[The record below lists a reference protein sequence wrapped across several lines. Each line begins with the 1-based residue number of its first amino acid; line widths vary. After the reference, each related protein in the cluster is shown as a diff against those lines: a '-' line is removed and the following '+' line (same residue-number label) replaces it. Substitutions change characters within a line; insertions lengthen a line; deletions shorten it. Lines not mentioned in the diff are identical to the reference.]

1 MDDGI
6 AFLQDLYDR
15 FNMRDI
21 DGVLAGVTADIA
33 WANGMDGGHIY
44 GREAIRAYWKRQWRS
59 IDPHVEP
66 VGFERRADG
75 TIEVEVQQIV
85 RDLEGNVL
93 ATNVVGHLFQLR
105 GGKVA
110 RLDIEGT

>member
-21 DGVLAGVTADIA
+21 DGVLAGLTADIA
-33 WANGMDGGHIY
+33 WANGMEGGHIF
-44 GREAIRAYWKRQWRS
+44 GRENIRAYWTRQWRT

-66 VGFERRADG
+66 VGFEQRADG
-75 TIEVEVQQIV
+75 TVAVEVQQTV

-93 ATNVVGHLFQLR
+93 ASSVVGHVFRLR
-105 GGKVA
+105 NGKVA
-110 RLDIEGT
+110 RFDIESS

>member
-1 MDDGI
+1 MDDDI

-21 DGVLAGVTADIA
+21 DGVLAGLTADIA
-33 WANGMDGGHIY
+33 WANGMEGGHIY
-44 GREAIRAYWKRQWRS
+44 GREAIRAYWTCQWHT

-75 TIEVEVQQIV
+75 IIGVEVQQTV

-93 ATNVVGHLFQLR
+93 AANVVGHVFHLR
-105 GGKVA
+105 DGKVA
-110 RLDIEGT
+110 RFDIEGA